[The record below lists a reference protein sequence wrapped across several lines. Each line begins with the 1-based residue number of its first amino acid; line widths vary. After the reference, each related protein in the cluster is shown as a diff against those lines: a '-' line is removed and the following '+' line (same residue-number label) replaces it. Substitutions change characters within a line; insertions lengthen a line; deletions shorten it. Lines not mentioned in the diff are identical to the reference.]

1 MRIGTYL
8 SVWAGAA
15 VLSLIFVGCKSKE
28 TASLPPP
35 AAAPAVAGAPPS
47 TEPSKPKAALDPDDK
62 LVDYKVAKGDSLWLI
77 AQKFNTSVG
86 KIQTANNLSGN
97 KIVEG
102 RTLKIPTK
110 NPPSAEELA
119 AGAPAAATAKK
130 EDTAPKPAAA
140 APEPPA
146 PATPPSAPAVPAVE
160 PPAPPA
166 SGSSFSF
173 PAGGLKIQD

>member
-1 MRIGTYL
+1 MRIGTHL

-15 VLSLIFVGCKSKE
+15 ALFSLTFVGCKSKE
-28 TASLPPP
+28 TAALPPP
-35 AAAPAVAGAPPS
+35 APADPAAVGPS
-47 TEPSKPKAALDPDDK
+47 TTTASQPSKPKAALDPDDK

-86 KIQTANNLSGN
+86 KIQTANNLTGN

-102 RTLKIPTK
+102 KTLKIPTK
-110 NPPSAEELA
+110 NPPSAEDLA
-119 AGAPAAATAKK
+119 AGAPAAPSSKK
-130 EDTAPKPAAA
+130 EEAPKPAAA
-140 APEPPA
+140 APAPA
-146 PATPPSAPAVPAVE
+146 PAAPAAPAVE